1 MRTSSVIRMDCFRV
15 ELSNRNSKSC
25 ADSGNRKFLVTKNV
39 AVTFNRCMRNDN
51 RRAIV

>member
-1 MRTSSVIRMDCFRV
+1 MRTSSVNRMDCFRV
-15 ELSNRNSKSC
+15 ELSIRNSKSC

-39 AVTFNRCMRNDN
+39 AATFNGFARNDN

>member
-15 ELSNRNSKSC
+15 ELSIRNSKSC
-25 ADSGNRKFLVTKNV
+25 ADSSNRNFLVTKNV
-39 AVTFNRCMRNDN
+39 ATAFNCVTRNDN